1 MPKYPVG
8 KTKRQALNALASINA
23 SLDQDTAR
31 FDSYTIDAPAGYI
44 FKANLCESYFIG
56 DYDPAFT
63 DAFSKPQIWAEIV
76 AVCAMGLQAQTNE

>member
-1 MPKYPVG
+1 MA
-8 KTKRQALNALASINA
+8 TKQQALNALNKIDA
-23 SLDQDTAR
+23 SLDDGMVR

-44 FKANLCESYFIG
+44 FKANQCESYFIG

-63 DAFSKPQIWAEIV
+63 DGFSKPQIWAEIV